1 MTEETDEVLE
11 DGEQEEVERLSV
23 KLTEKDKAWLRVYCK
38 TRGNA
43 TEATR
48 VVCGGTPLSCRVK
61 GYKRRIRLSPVIDD
75 ILDRGF
81 HRMRY
86 GDMTGIDFYL
96 GNMEREAEE
105 ERVFMESVGGMKG
118 IMRLLK
124 GPMRSQHG

>member
-1 MTEETDEVLE
+1 MITEETDGTMK
-11 DGEQEEVERLSV
+11 DSGQEEVERLNV

-61 GYKRRIRLSPVIDD
+61 GYKRRTRLSPIIDD
-75 ILDRGF
+75 ILGRGF

-86 GDMTGIDFYL
+86 GDMTGVDFYL
-96 GNMEREAEE
+96 GNMERMAQEE
-105 ERVFMESVGGMKG
+105 KAFWDEVRRMKG
-118 IMRLLK
+118 GKRLVRMLR
-124 GPMRSQHG
+124 G